1 MAKKKRGRK
10 KIKLT
15 KQQKLE
21 RKERKAAKQKQYL
34 KNLRIGGVVDEMRKL
49 PTRDRN
55 SLISSYEGD
64 YALEF
69 RVRVGP
75 RLNEEHHDFN
85 WLYWGDGR

>member
-1 MAKKKRGRK
+1 MAKRKRRR

-21 RKERKAAKQKQYL
+21 RKERKEATKKQHL
-34 KNLRIGGVVDEMRKL
+34 KNLRIEGVVDEMRRA

-55 SLISSYEGD
+55 SLIASYEGD

-69 RVRVGP
+69 RIRVGP
-75 RLNEEHHDFN
+75 RLNEERHSFN
-85 WLYWGDGR
+85 WLYWGDDR